1 MAVSTAAALESE
13 IRTDHNL
20 DVGSPSPIQI
30 IQEMHDSATYSRYYC
45 VGRVEPYAGKSM
57 WVKTTVSGNDGAQ
70 ADEIRAAMATEGNV
84 DVDAQV

>member
-1 MAVSTAAALESE
+1 MATSTAAALEAE

-30 IQEMHDSATYSRYYC
+30 IIEMHDSATYSRYYC
-45 VGRVEPYAGKSM
+45 VGRTEPYIGKSM

-70 ADEIRAAMATEGNV
+70 ADEIRAAMNSAGNV
-84 DVDAQV
+84 DPDAQV